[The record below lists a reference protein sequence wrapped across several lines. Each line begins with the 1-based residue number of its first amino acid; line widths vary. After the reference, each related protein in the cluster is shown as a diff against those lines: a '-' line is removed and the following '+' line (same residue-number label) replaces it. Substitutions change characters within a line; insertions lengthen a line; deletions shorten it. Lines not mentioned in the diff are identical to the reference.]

1 MAVNHLHFLLLQI
14 IINLLLW
21 TINFKASEASC
32 ATSCGKVQI
41 NYPFGIGAGC
51 FSNEWFEITCN
62 ISSTSSGQPFLTK
75 MKLKL
80 AEDSAAMSF
89 GIGVEMPAISLK
101 NTSTGINLTDSPFFF
116 TNKHNSFIATGC
128 KKYAKI
134 DKTDESGST
143 TGGCLTISACD
154 PVKEKTEG
162 CYDFICSV
170 PSNTTFDYGIVSK
183 LYSKICQNRKSAYIL
198 DQNWVMTNYVNDLT
212 VLRKTEYRKAAPAIL
227 EYGTWRCIQNS
238 PPVYN

>member
-1 MAVNHLHFLLLQI
+1 MAVNHLHLLLLQI
-14 IINLLLW
+14 IILLVW
-21 TINFKASEASC
+21 AIKFKASEASC
-32 ATSCGKVQI
+32 QTSCGKVQI

-51 FSNEWFEITCN
+51 FFNEWFEITCN
-62 ISSTSSGQPFLTK
+62 ISSSTPSGQPFLTK

-80 AEDSAAMSF
+80 AEDTAAMSF

-101 NTSTGINLTDSPFFF
+101 NPSTGINRTGSPFFF

-134 DKTDESGST
+134 DITDESGST

-154 PVKEKTEG
+154 PLKGKKEG
-162 CYDFICSV
+162 CYDFICPV

-183 LYSKICQNRKSAYIL
+183 LNSTISQYCKTAFIL
-198 DQNWVMTNYVNDLT
+198 DQNWVMTNYVNDPT
-212 VLRKTEYRKAAPAIL
+212 VLRKTEYQKAAPAIL
-227 EYGTWRCIQNS
+227 EYGTRQCIQNS
-238 PPVYN
+238 PPVCN